1 MSSTAYSLWI
11 IYFRFLELL
20 VYLYKYI
27 KTDIY
32 NWYRP
37 YIKLIATKRKKN
49 FCFMIR
55 DRCLF
60 QENYASVKKGGS
72 LSHKEVMKEL
82 SSAFSRGVNV

>member
-1 MSSTAYSLWI
+1 MYNTDSLQ
-11 IYFRFLELL
+11 E
-20 VYLYKYI
+20 
-27 KTDIY
+27 
-32 NWYRP
+32 
-37 YIKLIATKRKKN
+37 KN
-49 FCFMIR
+49 KNLCVMIR